1 MLLANYAS
9 DSDSDA
15 GSDIE
20 ASSSKISAPA
30 PPLAPKPV
38 ASTGTVKA
46 PINKAK
52 KPVKITLGLPKS
64 SDHNGE
70 LVKDVQNGIDG
81 DIDEERE
88 VKKSKITGG
97 KGSSSLLGMLPPPK
111 RKLPQAS
118 TSKASSLKVNR
129 SMANPSSSSSSSSLN
144 PKTNPK
150 IKIPKPLLSSTKAAE
165 AAGAFDDN
173 DDDEDDDDKEKS
185 LPPSLARKAQK
196 KKEEESFDLFGLSSS
211 TAEITLPST
220 SVSSS
225 STIKPPTISS
235 APLAPDYI
243 PPEPTSNDPYPGYYK
258 LPSGE
263 WKAYDPEYYN
273 SFFTSN
279 NNQEE
284 EEEDGRVGKHWK
296 EFNDG
301 QFKGNLLDV
310 NATSGIA
317 EARAQEQIN
326 NMAKRQ
332 KVNENEFEY
341 KPIGQVKGLA
351 SQRHQLTSLL
361 NTAYTQREELEDRIA
376 QNKKNMRM
384 AGTKYGF

>member
-118 TSKASSLKVNR
+118 TSKASSL
-129 SMANPSSSSSSSSLN
+129 
-144 PKTNPK
+144 K